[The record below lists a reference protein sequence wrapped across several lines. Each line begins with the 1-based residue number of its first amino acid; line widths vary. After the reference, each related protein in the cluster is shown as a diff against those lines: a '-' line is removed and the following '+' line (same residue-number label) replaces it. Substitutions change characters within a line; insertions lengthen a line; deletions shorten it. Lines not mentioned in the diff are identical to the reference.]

1 MPILKSMKLDINF
14 ISQQIT
20 IKTMILNE
28 LSEKLESI
36 KIDNTFLYF
45 ITRVLKPNTKK
56 TSKVMD
62 KFLFK
67 VYQIDVNDE
76 IRSHLYSLT
85 KDQLEYLSKR
95 KKELHEYD
103 VITDDTEQLFTYSMT
118 NKAMSFADVIN
129 NQLKSKLPKIKSLE
143 EIILEEELWAYC
155 VGFHNT
161 GTDWIYTFRKILSS
175 KVAIDEKDGNKRN
188 ALQKTI
194 RTIFNSKSQKLELIE
209 GETVNLDKQVDCI
222 FYDDTFYIA
231 KKTQFEQIVGLE
243 EEFKQQATNVIAEL
257 LATAMILG
265 LEILAKQIDTNPSI
279 HKKLVRLSK
288 IGNYKDL
295 DEKTIKQ
302 MQKICK
308 QYGDKL
314 KLKDGKLF
322 IEDEN
327 DIDLALKMLSDYYKR
342 GEVSGKAYGT
352 FAGKQ
357 LTSTEV

>member
-45 ITRVLKPNTKK
+45 ITRVLKPDTKK

>member
-1 MPILKSMKLDINF
+1 
-14 ISQQIT
+14 
-20 IKTMILNE
+20 MILEE
-28 LSEKLESI
+28 LSEKLGNI

-45 ITRVLKPNTKK
+45 ITRVLKPDTKK
-56 TSKVMD
+56 ASKVLD
-62 KFLFK
+62 KYLFK

-76 IRSHLYSLT
+76 IRDHLYSLT
-85 KDQLEYLSKR
+85 KDQLEFLSKH
-95 KKELHEYD
+95 KTELHEYD

-118 NKAMSFADVIN
+118 NKAMSFADVVN
-129 NQLKSKLPKIKSLE
+129 NQLKSNPPKIKSLE
-143 EIILEEELWAYC
+143 EIITEEELWAYC
-155 VGFHNT
+155 VGFHNK
-161 GTDWIYTFRKILSS
+161 GTDWIYTFRKILSG
-175 KVAIDEKDGNKRN
+175 KVAIDEKEGNKRN

-222 FYDDTFYIA
+222 FYEDTFYIA

-243 EEFKQQATNVIAEL
+243 EEFRIQASEVISEL
-257 LATAMILG
+257 LTTKMIEG
-265 LEILAKQIDTNPSI
+265 LEILSRQIEINPAI

-295 DEKTIKQ
+295 DEKTIKK
-302 MQKICK
+302 MQKVCK

-314 KLKDGKLF
+314 KLKNGKLF
-322 IEDEN
+322 IEDET

-357 LTSTEV
+357 LMLTE

>member
-1 MPILKSMKLDINF
+1 
-14 ISQQIT
+14 
-20 IKTMILNE
+20 MILYE
-28 LSEKLESI
+28 LSEKMESI

-45 ITRVLKPNTKK
+45 ITRVLKPDTKK
-56 TSKVMD
+56 TSKVLD

-76 IRSHLYSLT
+76 IREHLYSLT
-85 KDQLEYLSKR
+85 KEQLEYLSKR
-95 KKELHEYD
+95 KTELHEYD

-118 NKAMSFADVIN
+118 NKAMSFADVVN
-129 NQLKSKLPKIKSLE
+129 NQLKSKPPKIKRLE
-143 EIILEEELWAYC
+143 EVISEEELWAYC
-155 VGFHNT
+155 VGFHNK
-161 GTDWIYTFRKILSS
+161 GTDWIYTFRKILSG

-222 FYDDTFYIA
+222 FYEDTFYIA

-243 EEFKQQATNVIAEL
+243 EEFRIQASEVITELEATN
-257 LATAMILG
+257 MIEG
-265 LEILAKQIDTNPSI
+265 LEILSRQIEVNPAI

-295 DEKTIKQ
+295 DKKTIKK
-302 MQKICK
+302 MQKVCK
-308 QYGDKL
+308 QYGDEL

-322 IEDEN
+322 IEDES
-327 DIDLALKMLSDYYKR
+327 DINLALKMLSDYYKR

-357 LTSTEV
+357 LTATE

>member
-1 MPILKSMKLDINF
+1 
-14 ISQQIT
+14 
-20 IKTMILNE
+20 MILEE

-36 KIDNTFLYF
+36 KIDNIFLYF
-45 ITRVLKPNTKK
+45 ITRVLKPDTKK
-56 TSKVMD
+56 TSKVLD

-76 IRSHLYSLT
+76 IREHLYSLT
-85 KDQLEYLSKR
+85 KQQLEFLSKR
-95 KKELHEYD
+95 KTELHEYD
-103 VITDDTEQLFTYSMT
+103 VITDDTEHLFTYSMT
-118 NKAMSFADVIN
+118 NSAMSFADVVN
-129 NQLKSKLPKIKSLE
+129 NQLKSKPPKIKNLE
-143 EIILEEELWAYC
+143 EIISEEELWAYC
-155 VGFHNT
+155 VGFHNK
-161 GTDWIYTFRKILSS
+161 GTDWIYKFRKILSG
-175 KVAIDEKDGNKRN
+175 KVAIDEKEGNKRN
-188 ALQKTI
+188 AIQKTI

-222 FYDDTFYIA
+222 FYEDTFYIA

-243 EEFKQQATNVIAEL
+243 EEFRIQASEVIAEL
-257 LATAMILG
+257 VATNMIEG
-265 LEILAKQIDTNPSI
+265 LEILSRQIEVNPAI

-295 DEKTIKQ
+295 DEKIIKK
-302 MQKICK
+302 MQKVCK

-322 IEDEN
+322 IEDES

-357 LTSTEV
+357 LTATEE

>member
-1 MPILKSMKLDINF
+1 
-14 ISQQIT
+14 
-20 IKTMILNE
+20 MIFEE
-28 LSEKLESI
+28 LSEKLESV

-56 TSKVMD
+56 TSKVLD
-62 KFLFK
+62 KYLFK

-76 IRSHLYSLT
+76 IRNHLYSLT
-85 KDQLEYLSKR
+85 KDQLKFLSKH
-95 KKELHEYD
+95 KTELHEYD

-118 NKAMSFADVIN
+118 NKAMSFADVVN
-129 NQLKSKLPKIKSLE
+129 NQLKSNPPKIKSLE
-143 EIILEEELWAYC
+143 NIITEEELWAYS
-155 VGFHNT
+155 VGFHNK
-161 GTDWIYTFRKILSS
+161 GTDWIYTFRKILSG
-175 KVAIDEKDGNKRN
+175 KVAIDEKEGNKRN

-209 GETVNLDKQVDCI
+209 GETINLDKQVDCI
-222 FYDDTFYIA
+222 FYEDTFYIA

-243 EEFKQQATNVIAEL
+243 EEFRIQASEVISEL
-257 LATAMILG
+257 LATKMIEG
-265 LEILAKQIDTNPSI
+265 LEILSRQIEINPSI

-295 DEKTIKQ
+295 DEKTIKK
-302 MQKICK
+302 MQKVCK

-322 IEDEN
+322 IEDET

-357 LTSTEV
+357 LTETE

>member
-1 MPILKSMKLDINF
+1 
-14 ISQQIT
+14 
-20 IKTMILNE
+20 MILEE
-28 LSEKLESI
+28 LSEKLGSI

-45 ITRVLKPNTKK
+45 ITRVLKPDTKK
-56 TSKVMD
+56 TSKVLD

-76 IRSHLYSLT
+76 IREHLYSLT
-85 KDQLEYLSKR
+85 KVQLDFLTKR
-95 KKELHEYD
+95 KTELHEYD
-103 VITDDTEQLFTYSMT
+103 VISDDTEQLFTYSMT
-118 NKAMSFADVIN
+118 NSAMSFADVVN
-129 NQLKSKLPKIKSLE
+129 NQLKSRPPKIKSLE
-143 EIILEEELWAYC
+143 EIIIEEELWAYC
-155 VGFHNT
+155 VGFHNK
-161 GTDWIYTFRKILSS
+161 GTDWIYTFRKILSG

-194 RTIFNSKSQKLELIE
+194 RTIFNSRSQKLELIE
-209 GETVNLDKQVDCI
+209 GETVNLDKQIDCI
-222 FYDDTFYIA
+222 FYEATFYIA

-243 EEFKQQATNVIAEL
+243 EEFRIQASEVIAEL
-257 LATAMILG
+257 EETNMIEG
-265 LEILAKQIDTNPSI
+265 LEILSRQIEINPAI

-295 DEKTIKQ
+295 DEKTIKK
-302 MQKICK
+302 MQKVCK

-322 IEDEN
+322 IEDES

-357 LTSTEV
+357 LTATEE

>member
-1 MPILKSMKLDINF
+1 
-14 ISQQIT
+14 
-20 IKTMILNE
+20 MILEE

-36 KIDNTFLYF
+36 KIDNTFLFF
-45 ITRVLKPNTKK
+45 ITRVLKPDTKK
-56 TSKVMD
+56 TSKVLD

-76 IRSHLYSLT
+76 IREHLYSLT
-85 KDQLEYLSKR
+85 KEQLEFLTKR
-95 KKELHEYD
+95 KTELHEYD

-118 NKAMSFADVIN
+118 NKAMSFADVVN
-129 NQLKSKLPKIKSLE
+129 NQLKSKPPKIKSLE
-143 EIILEEELWAYC
+143 EIISEEELWAYC
-155 VGFHNT
+155 VGFYNK
-161 GTDWIYTFRKILSS
+161 GTDWIYTFRKILSG

-222 FYDDTFYIA
+222 FYEDIFYIA

-243 EEFKQQATNVIAEL
+243 EEFRIQASEVIAEL
-257 LATAMILG
+257 EATNMIEG
-265 LEILAKQIDTNPSI
+265 IEILSRQIEVNPAI

-295 DEKTIKQ
+295 DEKTIKK
-302 MQKICK
+302 MQKVCK

-322 IEDEN
+322 IEDES

-357 LTSTEV
+357 LTATEE

>member
-1 MPILKSMKLDINF
+1 
-14 ISQQIT
+14 
-20 IKTMILNE
+20 MIFEE
-28 LSEKLESI
+28 LSEKLESV

-56 TSKVMD
+56 TSKVLD
-62 KFLFK
+62 KYLFK

-76 IRSHLYSLT
+76 IRNHLYSLT
-85 KDQLEYLSKR
+85 KDQLEFLSKH
-95 KKELHEYD
+95 KTELHEYD
-103 VITDDTEQLFTYSMT
+103 VITDDAEHLFTYSMT
-118 NKAMSFADVIN
+118 NKAMSFADVVN
-129 NQLKSKLPKIKSLE
+129 NQLKTNPPKIKSLE
-143 EIILEEELWAYC
+143 EIISEEELWAYC
-155 VGFHNT
+155 VGFHNKE
-161 GTDWIYTFRKILSS
+161 TDWIYTFRKILSG
-175 KVAIDEKDGNKRN
+175 KVAIDEKEGNKRN
-188 ALQKTI
+188 AFQKTI
-194 RTIFNSKSQKLELIE
+194 RTFFNSKSQKLELIK

-222 FYDDTFYIA
+222 FYEDTFYIA

-243 EEFKQQATNVIAEL
+243 EEFRIQASEVISEL
-257 LATAMILG
+257 LATKMIEG
-265 LEILAKQIDTNPSI
+265 LEILSRQIEINPSI

-295 DEKTIKQ
+295 DEKTIKK
-302 MQKICK
+302 MQKVCK

-322 IEDEN
+322 IEDET

-357 LTSTEV
+357 LMVTK

>member
-1 MPILKSMKLDINF
+1 
-14 ISQQIT
+14 
-20 IKTMILNE
+20 MILEE

-45 ITRVLKPNTKK
+45 ITRVLKPETKK
-56 TSKVMD
+56 TSKVLD

-76 IRSHLYSLT
+76 IREHLYSLT
-85 KDQLEYLSKR
+85 RVQLDFITKR
-95 KKELHEYD
+95 KTELHEYD
-103 VITDDTEQLFTYSMT
+103 VISDDTEQLFTYSMT
-118 NKAMSFADVIN
+118 NSAMSFADVVN
-129 NQLKSKLPKIKSLE
+129 NQLKSKPPKIKSLE
-143 EIILEEELWAYC
+143 EIIIEEELWAYC
-155 VGFHNT
+155 VGFHKK
-161 GTDWIYTFRKILSS
+161 GSDWIYTFRKILSG

-194 RTIFNSKSQKLELIE
+194 RTIFNSKSKKLELIE
-209 GETVNLDKQVDCI
+209 GETVNLDKQIDCI
-222 FYDDTFYIA
+222 FYEDIFYIA

-243 EEFKQQATNVIAEL
+243 EEFRIQASEVIAEL
-257 LATAMILG
+257 EETNMIEG
-265 LEILAKQIDTNPSI
+265 LEILSQQIEINPTI

-295 DEKTIKQ
+295 DEKTIKK
-302 MQKICK
+302 MQKVCK

-322 IEDEN
+322 IEEES

-357 LTSTEV
+357 LTATGE

>member
-1 MPILKSMKLDINF
+1 MKLDINF

-20 IKTMILNE
+20 IKKMILKE

-45 ITRVLKPNTKK
+45 ITRVLKPDTKK

-103 VITDDTEQLFTYSMT
+103 VISDDTEQLFTYSMT

-161 GTDWIYTFRKILSS
+161 GTDWMYTFRKILSS

-243 EEFKQQATNVIAEL
+243 EEFKQQATHVIAEL

-295 DEKTIKQ
+295 DEKIIKQ

-308 QYGDKL
+308 QYGDNL

-357 LTSTEV
+357 LISKEV

>member
-1 MPILKSMKLDINF
+1 
-14 ISQQIT
+14 
-20 IKTMILNE
+20 MILDE
-28 LSEKLESI
+28 LSEKLENI

-45 ITRVLKPNTKK
+45 ITRVLKPDTKK
-56 TSKVMD
+56 TSKVLD

-76 IRSHLYSLT
+76 IRDHLYSLT
-85 KDQLEYLSKR
+85 KDQLEFLSKR
-95 KKELHEYD
+95 KMELHEYE

-118 NKAMSFADVIN
+118 NKAMSFADVVN
-129 NQLKSKLPKIKSLE
+129 NQLKSNPPKIKSLE
-143 EIILEEELWAYC
+143 DIITEEELWAYC
-155 VGFHNT
+155 VGFHNK
-161 GTDWIYTFRKILSS
+161 GTDWIYTFRKILSG
-175 KVAIDEKDGNKRN
+175 KVAMDEKDGNKRN
-188 ALQKTI
+188 VFQKTI

-222 FYDDTFYIA
+222 FYEDTFYIA

-243 EEFKQQATNVIAEL
+243 EEFRIQASEVITELQATN
-257 LATAMILG
+257 MIEG
-265 LEILAKQIDTNPSI
+265 LDILSRQIETNPSI

-295 DEKTIKQ
+295 DEKTIKK
-302 MQKICK
+302 MQKVCK

-322 IEDEN
+322 IEDET

-357 LTSTEV
+357 LTESE